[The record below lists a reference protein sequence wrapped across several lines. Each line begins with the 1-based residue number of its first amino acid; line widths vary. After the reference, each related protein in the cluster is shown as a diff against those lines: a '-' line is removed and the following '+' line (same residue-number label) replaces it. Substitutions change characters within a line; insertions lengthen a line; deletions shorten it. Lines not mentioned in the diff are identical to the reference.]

1 MYPVTILISIF
12 YLLRSFFHISS
23 RSKWYIATLL
33 LLFFLTSTYETTYLG
48 FIFSTNLFNLKF
60 NWLNNLSQ
68 NWFSGGELPLF
79 LSGLLFIVIKST
91 LYKIS
96 RPLYIEL
103 LVLSF
108 ASIITLMKNLPLLS
122 SFPISISLILAMVIH
137 YFKNQDSLNIKSF
150 GFFK

>member
-33 LLFFLTSTYETTYLG
+33 LLFFLTSTYETTYLE

-60 NWLNNLSQ
+60 NWLNNLMQ

-79 LSGLLFIVIKST
+79 LSGLLFIVT
-91 LYKIS
+91 
-96 RPLYIEL
+96 RVLYIKYL
-103 LVLSF
+103 GLY
-108 ASIITLMKNLPLLS
+108 
-122 SFPISISLILAMVIH
+122 ILN
-137 YFKNQDSLNIKSF
+137 Y
-150 GFFK
+150 